1 MSKFKNPSPLVEG
14 CQPEADGVECFTPD
28 RSENIP
34 PTNHYSYVES
44 KKNRTRT
51 KGSPYSSVLTIKG
64 QSILPLK
71 HIVLPKNVQ
80 LQERARS
87 MRNLSTFPEVLF
99 WMQVTKGRFHCI
111 DFDRQKVI
119 GNYIVDFYAKQ
130 LSLVIE
136 IDGSSHVGQEEYDQ
150 KRENFLRSLGLEIYR
165 ISNDDILFRRGFVMK
180 ELERYIIE
188 RYGL

>member
-1 MSKFKNPSPLVEG
+1 MSKFKNPSPPMEG
-14 CQPEADGVECFTPD
+14 CQPVADGVECFTPH
-28 RSENIP
+28 RCENIP
-34 PTNHYSYVES
+34 PTIHSS
-44 KKNRTRT
+44 SIKFIKKRTRT
-51 KGSPYSSVLTIKG
+51 KGSPYSSVLMISG

-71 HIVLPKNVQ
+71 QIVLPKNIQ

-130 LSLVIE
+130 LGLVIE

-150 KRENFLRSLGLEIYR
+150 KREKFLRSLGLEIYR
-165 ISNDDILFRRGFVMK
+165 ISNDDILFRRGVAMK
-180 ELERYIIE
+180 ELEKYIIE
-188 RYGL
+188 RYGG